1 MLLVYYCSPLVFIL
15 YTARTAPRG
24 CEAGIFNTQHS
35 PPTAPG
41 GCQVGLFKTKM
52 PPKSSTKAKKGRGRG
67 TDAGPANQASSSSGF
82 ALPTIASQ
90 ARSGAPAPSR
100 DVVAPQQDIVMA
112 DAPPEDDPSTGVQD
126 VEMQN
131 ADETGEPQSPVPVV
145 RLPPT
150 VPAPVVAAPPTVSAP
165 VAATPPTVPAP
176 AQSTMTVQAL
186 LDALPSGLS
195 KGEQTKAKMAFI
207 RARAAEQAAAKRR
220 RPDSTD
226 DSGESSAA
234 KKQQTE
240 KPSEQQIETPAE
252 HQGAKEPAKKLVTV
266 KKLFPYSEVDKIQP
280 RFCCLRVGDGPI
292 LSNFKKQKAWGAK
305 FSIDAG
311 TKGVHAFSID
321 LMCNIVDKSIP
332 LHDAASDVDTISM
345 IWYTGARTVP
355 DSVEAPYQLE
365 DFEIFFAQ
373 DHPGHNAANDS
384 SILDVCSEKMKKHLT
399 YCRFKSN
406 KTFFAHELGSGKEW
420 ATLDKAVLRELRKLM
435 TANGA
440 YVEVWFLNPF
450 GQASSFETR
459 VLSHFR
465 RAYEERL
472 PVLSQYEVLHL
483 EGTQTIR
490 ALTSQKADSQTEV
503 EGLNRTILEDR
514 EANSQATKTLKDQI
528 AQLRNQVKQLESRTG
543 RDQEITGLK
552 TQVTTSQTEVRRLNC
567 IISDYTKTHSE
578 TAKALEEQF
587 TQFKTKI
594 MGLESEKAEATERAT
609 TADRTLRTY
618 EDHALQEITSVNAAL
633 ATALDDARQARHDL
647 ESLQQSMALD
657 NSNRERASNQP
668 RKKRKAEEMLDE
680 DRATA
685 PPGNYEYNV
694 QDIRD
699 PDFTD
704 PNVPAEVLDKLVGQ
718 FDRWDQKAGQGWAR
732 HTTKNR
738 CVETRLSQVAAQ
750 RQHGNGHA
758 C

>member
-1 MLLVYYCSPLVFIL
+1 M
-15 YTARTAPRG
+15 
-24 CEAGIFNTQHS
+24 
-35 PPTAPG
+35 
-41 GCQVGLFKTKM
+41 
-52 PPKSSTKAKKGRGRG
+52 
-67 TDAGPANQASSSSGF
+67 
-82 ALPTIASQ
+82 
-90 ARSGAPAPSR
+90 
-100 DVVAPQQDIVMA
+100 APQHDIEME
-112 DAPPEDDPSTGVQD
+112 DTPPQDDPSTAGED
-126 VEMQN
+126 VDREN
-131 ADETGEPQSPVPVV
+131 ADVTSVPQSPVPVV

-150 VPAPVVAAPPTVSAP
+150 VPAPV
-165 VAATPPTVPAP
+165 AATPPTVPAP
-176 AQSTMTVQAL
+176 AQPTMQVQSL

-240 KPSEQQIETPAE
+240 KPSEQQIERPAE
-252 HQGAKEPAKKLVTV
+252 HQGAKEPAKKLATV
-266 KKLFPYSEVDKIQP
+266 KKPFPYSEVDKIQR

-292 LSNFKKQKAWGAK
+292 VSSFKKQKAWGAK

-321 LMCNIVDKSIP
+321 LMCNIVDKSSP

-345 IWYTGARTVP
+345 VWYTGARTVP
-355 DSVEAPYQLE
+355 DSDEAPYQLE

-384 SILDVCSEKMKKHLT
+384 SILDVCSEKMKKYLT

-503 EGLNRTILEDR
+503 EGLDRTILEDR

-668 RKKRKAEEMLDE
+668 REKA
-680 DRATA
+680 
-685 PPGNYEYNV
+685 
-694 QDIRD
+694 
-699 PDFTD
+699 
-704 PNVPAEVLDKLVGQ
+704 K
-718 FDRWDQKAGQGWAR
+718 
-732 HTTKNR
+732 
-738 CVETRLSQVAAQ
+738 S
-750 RQHGNGHA
+750 
-758 C
+758 